1 MKEFSKKSD
10 LGHHWVKLDQGHGST
25 DRHWRKFAEIF
36 NPLLW
41 MIGGRDDSSVDL
53 NELIIDFFLL
63 SVSLVINYWSTRCSI
78 EYSKTK
84 EGWESKITLFI
95 TTITQRDN
103 INSQPFLA
111 SSDPTEENSS
121 SPRDIDSSMNSRYL
135 WTPDL
140 NSTPINEDDI
150 RSRVSPTFWQFKA
163 LIGDRNRLSSIG
175 FSARWSKVVVS
186 SSAWARWCSLSFQR
200 T

>member
-1 MKEFSKKSD
+1 MKSD

-25 DRHWRKFAEIF
+25 DRQWRKFAEIF

-41 MIGGRDDSSVDL
+41 IIGGRDDSSVDL

-103 INSQPFLA
+103 INS
-111 SSDPTEENSS
+111 
-121 SPRDIDSSMNSRYL
+121 
-135 WTPDL
+135 
-140 NSTPINEDDI
+140 
-150 RSRVSPTFWQFKA
+150 
-163 LIGDRNRLSSIG
+163 
-175 FSARWSKVVVS
+175 
-186 SSAWARWCSLSFQR
+186 
-200 T
+200 